1 MTEVNPSSV
10 ITLNVNKLNAPI
22 KRHRLDFFKKEPIM
36 LCLQETHTR
45 AKDTHRLKM
54 RGQKKIFHSNGNNK
68 KAGGT
73 ILIVKGIL
81 KGKFMAIQAF
91 LKNKQKTQKNNL
103 VYHLEELEK
112 EQIKPKVRR
121 RKEIIKIKNQR

>member
-1 MTEVNPSSV
+1 
-10 ITLNVNKLNAPI
+10 
-22 KRHRLDFFKKEPIM
+22 M
-36 LCLQETHTR
+36 LCLQETHSR

-112 EQIKPKVRR
+112 EQINPKVRR
-121 RKEIIKIKNQR
+121 RKEIIKIRDETNEIFFKEEKKNQ

>member
-1 MTEVNPSSV
+1 
-10 ITLNVNKLNAPI
+10 
-22 KRHRLDFFKKEPIM
+22 M
-36 LCLQETHTR
+36 LPTVDSLQCEIYIY
-45 AKDTHRLKM
+45 RLKM

-112 EQIKPKVRR
+112 EQINPKVRR
-121 RKEIIKIKNQR
+121 RKEIIKIRDETNEIFFKEEKKNQ